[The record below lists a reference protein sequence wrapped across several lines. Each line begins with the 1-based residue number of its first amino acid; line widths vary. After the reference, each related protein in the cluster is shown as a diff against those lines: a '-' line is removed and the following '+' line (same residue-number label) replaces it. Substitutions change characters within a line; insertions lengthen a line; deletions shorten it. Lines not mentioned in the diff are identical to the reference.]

1 MKPWVKY
8 ILLGALISV
17 IVILDQVTK
26 HAIHVSM
33 HLYQSIPIIEGFFHL
48 TYIRNPGA
56 AFGIMA
62 DGNEAVRFAFF
73 LITSIVAL
81 TLLGLILARL
91 PKDDWYGHLSVAVIF
106 GGAIG
111 NLIDRVRFGEVI
123 DFLDVFIQGHHWPAF
138 NVADSAISIGV
149 VALILNFSFGPLA
162 TILPSDSERAPTKE

>member
-8 ILLGALISV
+8 GVLGVLVSG

-62 DGNEAVRFAFF
+62 DGSEVFRFAFF
-73 LITSIVAL
+73 LITSTIAL
-81 TLLGLILARL
+81 TLLGLILFRL
-91 PKDDWYGHLSVAVIF
+91 PKDDWYGHLSVAAIF
-106 GGAIG
+106 SGAIG

-123 DFLDVFIQGHHWPAF
+123 DFLDVFIHGHHWPAF
-138 NVADSAISIGV
+138 NVADSAISVGV
-149 VALILNFSFGPLA
+149 LALIINFSFGPLSS
-162 TILPSDSERAPTKE
+162 TLPTDSERALAKE